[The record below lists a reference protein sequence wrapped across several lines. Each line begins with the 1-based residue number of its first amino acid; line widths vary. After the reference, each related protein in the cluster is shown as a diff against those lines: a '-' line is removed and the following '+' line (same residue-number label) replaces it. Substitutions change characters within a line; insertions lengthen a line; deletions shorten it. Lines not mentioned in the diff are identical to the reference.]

1 LRANVAPIVRSQRNY
16 WVDIW
21 GFASKKGNE
30 VSNLLLSEQRCHAV
44 RSEVAQYAQHVNFK
58 INKPLGE
65 EESEGGEH
73 DNWGKWRRVEIYVF
87 AGPPPPNFKPV
98 PVKPRPKP
106 GSIKAPAGCWCI
118 IGVDAEG
125 MPLKA
130 LVTGGFVKIT
140 LLNDK
145 GEKYLIS
152 GTGGGTGFGPGI
164 SPENFG
170 PFGKKL
176 MDELKARKLIG
187 PGETTGPVLKRLTWA
202 ANLTIQE
209 IVHSGWFLISNAEAQ
224 GVVGGGEMGVIFFGS
239 PISPPPAYVV
249 SGEPW
254 GFYTSTSLGTP
265 KAAGS
270 VSAIQYK
277 ITEWKKIN

>member
-1 LRANVAPIVRSQRNY
+1 MYANRVNY
-16 WVDIW
+16 
-21 GFASKKGNE
+21 N
-30 VSNLLLSEQRCHAV
+30 
-44 RSEVAQYAQHVNFK
+44 

-65 EESEGGEH
+65 TRSGGDEH
-73 DNWGKWRRVEIYVF
+73 DNWGFWRRVEIYVF
-87 AGPPPPNFKPV
+87 AEPPPPNFKPI
-98 PVKPRPKP
+98 PAIPKPKP

-130 LVTGGFVKIT
+130 LVTTGFVKIT

-152 GTGGGTGFGPGI
+152 GTGGGTGLGPGI

-170 PFGKKL
+170 PLGKKL

-224 GVVGGGEMGVIFFGS
+224 GVIGGGEMGVIFFGS
-239 PISPPPAYVV
+239 PTSPPPSYVF